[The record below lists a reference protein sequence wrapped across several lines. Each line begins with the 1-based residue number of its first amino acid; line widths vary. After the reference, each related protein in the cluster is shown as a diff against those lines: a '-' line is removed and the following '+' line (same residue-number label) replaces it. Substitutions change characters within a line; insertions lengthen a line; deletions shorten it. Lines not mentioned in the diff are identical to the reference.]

1 VSDADDRRR
10 RAIEETARELRKDA
24 ARGGRQMTHEEAR
37 DRVVRAQ
44 QNRDKGA

>member
-1 VSDADDRRR
+1 LSEAEDRRR
-10 RAIEETARELRKDA
+10 RAIDQTAAELRKDA